1 MKQNIADQFNHA
13 EQFSPVLEKL
23 KQHGDGFKVPE
34 GYFEN
39 LSPRIVDSISKQG
52 KPSFLK
58 TIVQSFSKPMVWA
71 PSLAT
76 VIVAVILIFVFPVK
90 KNTPIPVADEWTQIN
105 MAYDASYAEEVLLA
119 ESSTIDKYIEN
130 KDISNN
136 ASITFTLADE
146 PTAEEIKA
154 YLNDHEIEPE
164 IMNEYK

>member
-1 MKQNIADQFNHA
+1 
-13 EQFSPVLEKL
+13 
-23 KQHGDGFKVPE
+23 
-34 GYFEN
+34 
-39 LSPRIVDSISKQG
+39 
-52 KPSFLK
+52 
-58 TIVQSFSKPMVWA
+58 
-71 PSLAT
+71 
-76 VIVAVILIFVFPVK
+76 
-90 KNTPIPVADEWTQIN
+90 